1 MFSHVTMGT
10 HDLERASAFYDATL
24 APLGLGRVPGKYAN
38 WAAWSRPGESTRFW
52 VGHPYNRLSAS
63 VGNGTMVAFAARSRR
78 EVEAAHA
85 AAMANGA
92 VDEGAPGLR
101 IDYGPDYY
109 GAYVRDLDGN
119 KLHFVFRG
127 PA

>member
-10 HDLERASAFYDATL
+10 HNLDRAAAFYDAAL
-24 APLGLGRVPGKYAN
+24 APLGIVRVPGKYVN

-52 VGHPYNRLSAS
+52 VGRPYNQLPAS
-63 VGNGTMVAFAARSRR
+63 WGNGTMVAFAARSRR

-85 AAMANGA
+85 AAIANGA
-92 VDEGAPGLR
+92 INEGAPGVR
-101 IDYGPDYY
+101 SDYAPDYY

-119 KLHFVFRG
+119 KVHFVCRG
-127 PA
+127 PG